1 MATRKQHRSL
11 GTAALAALLCLSL
24 GACAG
29 SPDDLGGA
37 GSPADLGDEVSG
49 SASALTFAAQ
59 EALPRALWLAAPAG
73 CEGRLRVAAP
83 LSVSLADGEPS
94 LRVVL
99 LRNDILCV
107 DSASSVAEELVG
119 RVLDVGNVAEHLE
132 MIAEPGVYGTLSTQT
147 ALVLG
152 DPSPQ
157 PSAPPE
163 TTNMETPPTG
173 GEPSPQPS
181 NHARPTAGDPS
192 PQPSQPI
199 YAAIKY

>member
-1 MATRKQHRSL
+1 MATRKQYRSL

-29 SPDDLGGA
+29 SAD
-37 GSPADLGDEVSG
+37 DLGDELGG
-49 SASALTFAAQ
+49 SASALTFAARQ
-59 EALPRALWLAAPAG
+59 VLPRAAWLSAPAG
-73 CEGRLRVAAP
+73 CEGRLGVNAP
-83 LSVSLADGEPS
+83 LTVSLADGEPS

-99 LRNDILCV
+99 LRSDILCV

-132 MIAEPGVYGTLSTQT
+132 MVAEPGIYGTLSTHT
-147 ALVLG
+147 GLVSG

-157 PSAPPE
+157 PSAPPQ
-163 TTNMETPPTG
+163 TTSMETPPTG
-173 GEPSPQPS
+173 GDPSPQPS
-181 NHARPTAGDPS
+181 NRARPTAGDPS

-199 YAAIKY
+199 YDAIKY